1 MTGFAETIDTV
12 FAEFGLDASY
22 IPQVGDPSV
31 VRVLPRRGDSLLDL
45 GQTQIAI
52 DSLFFELRRSE
63 SITPAEDDRLEINGQ
78 TYLIQAEPR
87 IEDVSS
93 LVWIL
98 DTRREN

>member
-1 MTGFAETIDTV
+1 MSSFAETIDTV

-22 IPQVGDPSV
+22 IPQVGDPVS

-45 GQTQIAI
+45 GTTQIAI
-52 DSLFFELRRSE
+52 DSLFFELRRAE
-63 SITPAEDDRLEINGQ
+63 SITPAEDDRLEIDGQ

-93 LVWIL
+93 HVWIL
-98 DTRREN
+98 DTRKI

>member
-1 MTGFAETIDTV
+1 MNSFAETIDAV

-22 IPQVGDPSV
+22 VPQTGDPV
-31 VRVLPRRGDSLLDL
+31 AVRVLPRRGDSLLDL

-63 SITPAEDDRLEINGQ
+63 AVTPAENERLEIDGE

-93 LVWIL
+93 LVWVL
-98 DTRREN
+98 DTRKI

>member
-22 IPQVGDPSV
+22 VPQVGDPV
-31 VRVLPRRGDSLLDL
+31 AVRVLSRRGDSLLDL

-63 SITPAEDDRLEINGQ
+63 SITPAEDDRLEIDGQ

-98 DTRREN
+98 DTRKI

>member
-1 MTGFAETIDTV
+1 MNSFAETIDAV
-12 FAEFGLDASY
+12 FVEFGLDASY
-22 IPQVGDPSV
+22 VPQAGDPV
-31 VRVLPRRGDSLLDL
+31 AVRVLSRRGDSLLDL

-63 SITPAEDDRLEINGQ
+63 PITPAENERLVIDEE

-93 LVWIL
+93 LVWVL
-98 DTRREN
+98 DTRKI

>member
-22 IPQVGDPSV
+22 VPQVGNPV
-31 VRVLPRRGDSLLDL
+31 TVRVLPRRGDSLLDL

-52 DSLFFELRRSE
+52 DSLFFEMRRSE

-93 LVWIL
+93 FVWIL
-98 DTRREN
+98 DTRKV

>member
-22 IPQVGDPSV
+22 VPQAGDPSV

-52 DSLFFELRRSE
+52 DSLFFEMRRSE
-63 SITPAEDDRLEINGQ
+63 SITPAEDDRLEIDGQ

-93 LVWIL
+93 FVWIL
-98 DTRREN
+98 DTRKI

>member
-1 MTGFAETIDTV
+1 MSSFAETIDTV

-22 IPQVGDPSV
+22 IPQVGDPVS

-45 GQTQIAI
+45 GATKIAI
-52 DSLFFELRRSE
+52 DSLFFELRRAE
-63 SITPAEDDRLEINGQ
+63 SMTPVENDRLEIDGQ

-93 LVWIL
+93 HVWIL
-98 DTRREN
+98 DTRKI

>member
-1 MTGFAETIDTV
+1 MSSFAETIDTV

-22 IPQVGDPSV
+22 IPQVGDPVS

-45 GQTQIAI
+45 GATQIAI

-63 SITPAEDDRLEINGQ
+63 SFTPAEDDRLEIDGQ
-78 TYLIQAEPR
+78 TYLIQAQPR

-93 LVWIL
+93 HVWIL
-98 DTRREN
+98 DTRKI

>member
-1 MTGFAETIDTV
+1 MSSFAETIDTV

-22 IPQVGDPSV
+22 IPQVGDPVS

-45 GQTQIAI
+45 GATQIAI
-52 DSLFFELRRSE
+52 DSLFFEIRRAE
-63 SITPAEDDRLEINGQ
+63 SMAPAENDRLEIDGQ

-98 DTRREN
+98 DTRKI

>member
-22 IPQVGDPSV
+22 VPQVGDQV
-31 VRVLPRRGDSLLDL
+31 AVRVLPRRGDSLLDL

-63 SITPAEDDRLEINGQ
+63 SITPAEDDRLEIDGQ

-93 LVWIL
+93 LVWVL

>member
-1 MTGFAETIDTV
+1 MISFAETIDTV

-22 IPQVGDPSV
+22 VPQVGDPV
-31 VRVLPRRGDSLLDL
+31 AVRVLPRRGDSLLDL

-52 DSLFFELRRSE
+52 DSLFFEMRRSE
-63 SITPAEDDRLEINGQ
+63 SITPAEDDRLEIDGR

>member
-22 IPQVGDPSV
+22 VPQVGDPVV

-63 SITPAEDDRLEINGQ
+63 SITPAEDDRLEIDGQ

-93 LVWIL
+93 FVWIL
-98 DTRREN
+98 DTRKV